1 MSDLSGVWSGSY
13 VYPGSLDPVP
23 FALELRD
30 NGGMLSG
37 EVDEPAPPYMPPG
50 PVHAML
56 TGSHSGNRV
65 SFTKI
70 YDSLEH
76 FLDPVSYDGV
86 LDEDECEIA
95 GTWTIS
101 PQWSGS
107 FVMTRPKPERA
118 SVEVEEVVE
127 IDR

>member
-13 VYPGSLDPVP
+13 AYPGSLEPVP

-37 EVDEPAPPYMPPG
+37 EVSEPAPPDMPPG
-50 PVHAML
+50 DVHAML
-56 TGSHSGNRV
+56 TGSHSGSRV

-70 YDSLEH
+70 YDSLDH
-76 FLDPVSYDGV
+76 FLDPVHYDGT
-86 LDEDECEIA
+86 LDEDECEIS
-95 GTWTIS
+95 GQWTIS
-101 PQWSGS
+101 PTWSGS

-118 SVEVEEVVE
+118 AAEVEETVE
-127 IDR
+127 VDR